1 MTESVADDGQQHRL
15 GNGTKMYNILS
26 RCFTFVTRHYY
37 QQSYTENVDNLGR
50 LAQVLYVC
58 D

>member
-1 MTESVADDGQQHRL
+1 MTESVSDEGQHRL
-15 GNGTKMYNILS
+15 GNETISVQNPLFLLHT
-26 RCFTFVTRHYY
+26 CHTTWC
-37 QQSYTENVDNLGR
+37 QQSYTENAENLRR